1 MKLWTTQQRMDPDI
15 ELFTIGQDPVL
26 DQILISYDC
35 TASIAHAKMLHKI
48 GLLTNLELESA
59 LNGLQEIIKL
69 HSQNSF
75 SILPGEE
82 DCHSAIERYLT
93 DKHGLI
99 GKKIH
104 LGRSRNDQVLTALR
118 LYEKEQIQLII
129 NLINKFNEHLTQKK
143 NTDGHIALPGYTHM
157 QRAMPTTIGV
167 WLGSFLAASKDNIN
181 LLEAVI
187 KIIDQSPLGSA
198 AGFGVPILNI
208 DREYTAKELN
218 FSSVMENTLYTQL
231 SRGKFEAM
239 ILNTLTFILYDLNKF
254 ATDLLLFSTT
264 EFGYLSLP
272 LEMCTGS
279 SIMPQKKN
287 ADVLE
292 LLRAKYHIVLAE
304 EIKVKSIISNLMS
317 GYNRDL
323 QLTKEPLFSS
333 ITITKECLSIMTK
346 IISHVAIDST
356 RCSQSITP
364 ELFATEKVNTLVLNG
379 IPFRDAYHQVA
390 KEYNPQNTTNHEEK
404 I

>member
-1 MKLWTTQQRMDPDI
+1 MKLWTTQQRMDHDI
-15 ELFTIGQDPVL
+15 ELFTIGNDPIL
-26 DQILISYDC
+26 DKNLLSYDC
-35 TASIAHAKMLHKI
+35 LASMAHAKMLHKI
-48 GLLTNLELESA
+48 GLLSNSELDSA
-59 LNGLQEIIKL
+59 LKGLQEIIKL

-75 SILPGEE
+75 PILSGEE

-93 DKHGLI
+93 DNCGI
-99 GKKIH
+99 VGKKIH

-118 LYEKEQIQLII
+118 LYEKEEIQQII
-129 NLINKFNEHLTQKK
+129 NLINKLNEHLTQRI
-143 NTDGHIALPGYTHM
+143 NADGHIALPGYTHM

-167 WLGSFLAASKDNIN
+167 WLGCFLAANKDNIN
-181 LLEAVI
+181 LLNSTS

-208 DREYTAKELN
+208 DRECTAKELN
-218 FSSVMENTLYTQL
+218 FSSVMENPLYAQL
-231 SRGKFEAM
+231 SRGKFEAL
-239 ILNTLTFILYDLNKF
+239 ILNALTLILYDINKI
-254 ATDLLLFSTT
+254 ATDLLLFSTA
-264 EFGYLSLP
+264 EFGYISLP

-292 LLRAKYHIVLAE
+292 LLRAKYHVVLAE
-304 EIKVKSIISNLMS
+304 EIKVKSIIGNLMS

-323 QLTKEPLFSS
+323 QLTKEPLFNSLS
-333 ITITKECLSIMTK
+333 ITKECLSIMGK
-346 IISHVAIDST
+346 IISNFTIDPP
-356 RCSQSITP
+356 RCSKSLTP

-390 KEYNPQNTTNHEEK
+390 KEYNPQNLIHNGGK
-404 I
+404 K